1 MSEKLPADPTPT
13 EWLLMEVLAARARLG
28 ETSWPFP
35 NVLKPTIRRLARRDW
50 VDFEPSTVEGFSQ
63 VWLMPAGRIVW
74 GVPNELLVTQA
85 PLPEP
90 FAGLP
95 TTPSE
100 PPPLVDADGSGALFD
115 HPPHPEVPTLEEV
128 LEKHHGPRKRWWRR

>member
-50 VDFEPSTVEGFSQ
+50 VDFEPSTVEGFTQ
-63 VWLMPAGRIVW
+63 VWLTPAGRIAW
-74 GVPNELLVTQA
+74 
-85 PLPEP
+85 
-90 FAGLP
+90 GLP
-95 TTPSE
+95 PSFEEVYAEVAAEELRRERLSPE

-115 HPPHPEVPTLEEV
+115 HRPPPETPTLEEV

>member
-28 ETSWPFP
+28 ETSWPDP

-50 VDFEPSTVEGFSQ
+50 VDFEPSTVEGFTQ
-63 VWLMPAGRIVW
+63 VWLTPAGRIAW
-74 GVPNELLVTQA
+74 
-85 PLPEP
+85 
-90 FAGLP
+90 GLP
-95 TTPSE
+95 PSFEEVYAEVAAEELRRERLSPE

-115 HPPHPEVPTLEEV
+115 HPPPPETPTLEEV
-128 LEKHHGPRKRWWRR
+128 LEKHHGPRTRWWRR